1 MGVENV
7 LIDVIVFLVQRNGV
21 VVVVLVYLDV
31 YLNVILAIT
40 EVAIHAMMCLVGVIG
55 LLVVVVVV
63 MLVTGNN
70 V

>member
-40 EVAIHAMMCLVGVIG
+40 EVAIHAMMCLVGVNG
-55 LLVVVVVV
+55 LLV
-63 MLVTGNN
+63 
-70 V
+70 